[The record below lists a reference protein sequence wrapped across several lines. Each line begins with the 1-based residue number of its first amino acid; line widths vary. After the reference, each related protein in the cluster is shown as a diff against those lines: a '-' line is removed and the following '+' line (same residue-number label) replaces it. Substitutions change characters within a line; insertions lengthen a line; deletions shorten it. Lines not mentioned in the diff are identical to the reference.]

1 MYAAAIAA
9 VVSSP
14 VKQGY
19 EQEKKKK
26 IERKQ
31 GTGKKRRTD
40 SGVGTA

>member
-19 EQEKKKK
+19 EQEKKK